1 MRHASLRRPERWSRL
16 AAHADRPPDKTLQ
29 FIGEMDMSGR
39 DMSSID
45 MSGMDMSAMDMR
57 SMDMGTTETGSK
69 DMTDLDMSSM
79 DIGRRHG
86 NEAHDMH
93 GHGMHQ
99 MSSPPDPTGMHHQ
112 DMAGEGAHS
121 IPPPEADDHIEW
133 EDTMP
138 EMNVMSN
145 LSNMVWRVVDTATA
159 RPTTRSPGRCTS
171 VTGSRSAWITPPA
184 QTTRCITRSTST
196 VQVVSSSSTAAAHQN

>member
-1 MRHASLRRPERWSRL
+1 
-16 AAHADRPPDKTLQ
+16 
-29 FIGEMDMSGR
+29 
-39 DMSSID
+39 

-69 DMTDLDMSSM
+69 DMTDMDMSSM
-79 DIGRRHG
+79 DMGRRHG

-121 IPPPEADDHIEW
+121 IPPPAADDHIEW

-145 LSNMVWRVVDTATA
+145 LSNMVWKVVDTATGA
-159 RPTTRSPGRCTS
+159 ANNEISWTLHVGDRVKIRLDN
-171 VTGSRSAWITPPA
+171 SAGA
-184 QTTRCITRSTST
+184 D
-196 VQVVSSSSTAAAHQN
+196 HQMHHPFHIHGACRFLVLDRGGAPELNLV